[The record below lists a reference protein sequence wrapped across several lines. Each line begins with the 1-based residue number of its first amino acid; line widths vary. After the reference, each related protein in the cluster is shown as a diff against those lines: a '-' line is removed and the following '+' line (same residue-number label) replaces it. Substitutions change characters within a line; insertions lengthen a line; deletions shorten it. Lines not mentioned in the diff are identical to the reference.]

1 MKEGDIVTLVL
12 EGAEQ
17 DAEVVKTYPDHDY
30 VDVKVVGGPNHGVLY
45 QTVLPRPKAGEGS
58 IRHFDTKPAAEQ
70 KEIRREQEPP
80 ARAPEPASKK

>member
-17 DAEVVKTYPDHDY
+17 DAEVVKTYPDHGY
-30 VDVKVVGGPNHGVLY
+30 VDVKVVGGPNQGVLY
-45 QTVLPRPKAGEGS
+45 QTVLPRAKAGDGS

-70 KEIRREQEPP
+70 KEIRRENDLVPP
-80 ARAPEPASKK
+80 TPKK